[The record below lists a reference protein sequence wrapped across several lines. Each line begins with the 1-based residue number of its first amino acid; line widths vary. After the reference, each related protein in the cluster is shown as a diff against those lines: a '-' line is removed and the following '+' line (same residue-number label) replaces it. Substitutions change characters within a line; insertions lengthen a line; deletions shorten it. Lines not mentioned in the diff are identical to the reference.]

1 MNCYITRIDGKV
13 RNVHLQ
19 RYSSPERWLAPGCF
33 VCCAITGRS
42 EDYQLSVK
50 VPNMR
55 FVLYC
60 CPLCC
65 RVRKKS
71 NELESKILEQVQEYV
86 ASNLATG

>member
-1 MNCYITRIDGKV
+1 MVRRVMYIYKGTHLPRDGW
-13 RNVHLQ
+13 LQ
-19 RYSSPERWLAPGCF
+19 GCF

-50 VPNMR
+50 VLDMR

-60 CPLCC
+60 CPMCC

-71 NELESKILEQVQEYV
+71 TELESKIREQLQQYV
-86 ASNLATG
+86 ANNLASS